1 MKRTQE
7 RLGYSHDNRYGVSGV
22 RVLDGEDLAYGD
34 RKKMQAQQQKDWI
47 QQQLQEKRQREQME
61 KDEEE

>member
-7 RLGYSHDNRYGVSGV
+7 RLGYAHDNRFGISGV

-47 QQQLQEKRQREQME
+47 QQQLQEKRHKE
-61 KDEEE
+61 